1 MALSKDDK
9 RRIYETEQLRLKAK
23 KDSQKSSK
31 AGCGCVVLVV
41 LGIVAAGGV
50 WLSMREE
57 NQEWWSWLK
66 ASRSPADDVMARI
79 RAVAKKAAPEGQGR
93 TKYAQMATVL
103 AGITDVAVLRD
114 VFYRCV
120 PITRQWQARPGVNPY
135 FQAEMA
141 VLFRLAE
148 LRTDAAAKVLVGLLS
163 DEGLRWEGEAATNLG
178 TAITRCG
185 QPCLPYLDE
194 LSDDHQQK
202 KLANRSAAIIRGGG
216 MMRGDTV
223 DP

>member
-66 ASRSPADDVMARI
+66 PRRSPADDVMAKI
-79 RAVAKKAAPEGQGR
+79 RAVAQKAAPEGQGR

-114 VFYRCV
+114 VFDRCV

-135 FQAEMA
+135 WQAEMA

-163 DEGLRWEGEAATNLG
+163 DEGLRWEGEAATNIG

-194 LSDDHQQK
+194 LSDDHPQK

>member
-1 MALSKDDK
+1 MALSKDEK
-9 RRIYETEQLRLKAK
+9 RRVYETEQLRLKAR

-31 AGCGCVVLVV
+31 AGCGCVVLVI
-41 LGIVAAGGV
+41 LGIIAAGGV
-50 WLSMREE
+50 WLSTREE
-57 NQEWWSWLK
+57 NREWWSWLK
-66 ASRSPADDVMARI
+66 PTRSPADDVMARI
-79 RAVAKKAAPEGQGR
+79 RAVAKKAAPEGVGR
-93 TKYAQMATVL
+93 TRYPQMAKIL
-103 AGITDVAVLRD
+103 AGITDVAVLRE

-135 FQAEMA
+135 WQAEMA

-163 DEGLRWEGEAATNLG
+163 DGDLRWEGEAATNIG

-185 QPCLPYLDE
+185 PPCLPYLDG
-194 LSDDHQQK
+194 LADDHAQK
-202 KLANRSAAIIRGGG
+202 KLANRSAALIRSGG
-216 MMRGDTV
+216 MMGGDTI